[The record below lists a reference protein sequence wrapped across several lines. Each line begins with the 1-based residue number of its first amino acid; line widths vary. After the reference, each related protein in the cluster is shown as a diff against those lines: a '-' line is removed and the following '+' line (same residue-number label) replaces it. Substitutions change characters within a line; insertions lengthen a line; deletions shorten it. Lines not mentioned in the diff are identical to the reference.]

1 MQNFT
6 ARDLSVLVGSALIAF
21 GLLYWALDVDLAA
34 AVGLTAAYT
43 ALAVV
48 IMYFKGRDSSLTETL
63 DARSTRQPRDG
74 SGSTTKRQDGQ
85 NHGRR
90 VRA

>member
-48 IMYFKGRDSSLTETL
+48 IMYFKGRDSS
-63 DARSTRQPRDG
+63 
-74 SGSTTKRQDGQ
+74 
-85 NHGRR
+85 
-90 VRA
+90 

>member
-1 MQNFT
+1 MPNFT

-43 ALAVV
+43 ALALV
-48 IMYFKGRDSSLTETL
+48 IMYFKGRDSS
-63 DARSTRQPRDG
+63 
-74 SGSTTKRQDGQ
+74 
-85 NHGRR
+85 
-90 VRA
+90 